1 MNFKFILKR
10 ILRVA
15 AFALGAGLTGLGAGS
30 VIGLDLVQSGA
41 FGALM
46 GVIGVI
52 AATSFI
58 FAGKGQVSDE
68 DFDATIN
75 SAIET
80 VRSKENKK

>member
-1 MNFKFILKR
+1 MNFNLLLKR
-10 ILRVA
+10 VLRVA

-30 VIGLDLVQSGA
+30 VIGLDIIQSAA

-46 GVIGVI
+46 GVLGVI
-52 AATSFI
+52 AATAFI
-58 FAGKGQVSDE
+58 FAGKGKVSDE

-80 VRSKENKK
+80 VRSKEDKK

>member
-1 MNFKFILKR
+1 MNLKFILKR
-10 ILRVA
+10 VFRVA

-30 VIGLDLVQSGA
+30 VVGLDTIQSA
-41 FGALM
+41 VFGALM
-46 GVIGVI
+46 GVLGVI
-52 AATSFI
+52 AATAFI
-58 FAGKGQVSDE
+58 FAGKGRVSDE